1 MHVAI
6 HAQSP
11 STPAQGTHPRLV
23 RDPRHHAHGAS
34 CSAPVRA
41 VARLSLLLAVPVARA
56 HEGDGHAPSL
66 ADAWS
71 LSPWV
76 LLPLAAWALAYAVGV
91 ARLWRRAGIG
101 GGVRVAE
108 ASGFALG
115 IATLLLAAVWPLDAL
130 GEWSLGAH
138 MAQHMLLLA
147 VVPPMLLAGRP
158 RSVLAHA
165 LPAAWAQGVH
175 RGLGSGVRHA
185 GGALAAA
192 CVAHAGVMIG
202 WHLPAA
208 TAAALANDAVHW
220 AMHLSFL
227 GAGLWFWT
235 ALWRRLREPDV
246 GAGAGLVAVVAVMMP
261 MGLMGALLTFS
272 PRVLY
277 PVYLERAPQLGLD
290 PLVDQQLAGIV
301 MWVPGA
307 VPYLVGGLWL
317 LSRSFARA
325 GQRDTASG
333 STTDPAVPR

>member
-1 MHVAI
+1 MRPV
-6 HAQSP
+6 
-11 STPAQGTHPRLV
+11 
-23 RDPRHHAHGAS
+23 DPTAPLRRRTAAGARRIGL
-34 CSAPVRA
+34 C
-41 VARLSLLLAVPVARA
+41 LLLAAPPALA
-56 HEGDGHAPSL
+56 HESVGHAPTL
-66 ADAWS
+66 AGAWS

-76 LLPLAAWALAYAVGV
+76 LLPLAAWALAYAVGLS
-91 ARLWRRAGIG
+91 RLWRRAGIG
-101 GGVRVAE
+101 AGVTVAE
-108 ASGFALG
+108 AGGFAG
-115 IATLLLAAVWPLDAL
+115 GMVALLLATLWPLDAL

-147 VVPPMLLAGRP
+147 VVPPLLLAGRP
-158 RSVLAHA
+158 QSVLAHA
-165 LPAAWAQGVH
+165 LPAAWAQGMH
-175 RGLGSGVRHA
+175 RGVGSGVRHA
-185 GGALAAA
+185 GGAIAAA
-192 CVAHAGVMIG
+192 CMAHVGVMTG

-208 TAAALANDAVHW
+208 TAAALASDTVHW

-235 ALWRRLREPDV
+235 ALWRRLRDPHI

-290 PLVDQQLAGIV
+290 PLVDQQLAGIL

-307 VPYLVGGLWL
+307 VPYLFGGLWL

-325 GQRDTASG
+325 GRHDAALG